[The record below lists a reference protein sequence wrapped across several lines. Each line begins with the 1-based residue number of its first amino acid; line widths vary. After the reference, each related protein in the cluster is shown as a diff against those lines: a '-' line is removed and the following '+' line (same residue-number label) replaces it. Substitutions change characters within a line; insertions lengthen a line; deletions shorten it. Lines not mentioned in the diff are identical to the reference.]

1 MHVKKE
7 TDRMMKKIAAIGVML
22 TLVGIVSSQTVLAD
36 DHQDAQT
43 AITVQAAPLVTITRE
58 LKQPPLAMVIQTPAI
73 PFVLRGQPAVRHA
86 TAVTQPGQNP
96 PSRHLPQ
103 TATALPLV
111 VLAGLGCIGGAL
123 IMMAF
128 RKRARRTSW

>member
-1 MHVKKE
+1 
-7 TDRMMKKIAAIGVML
+7 MMKKIAAIGVMV

-36 DHQDAQT
+36 DHQDAQA

-58 LKQPPLAMVIQTPAI
+58 LKQPPLAMVIQTPSI
-73 PFVLRGQPAVRHA
+73 PFVLRGQPAARHV
-86 TAVTQPGQNP
+86 TAVTQPGQH
-96 PSRHLPQ
+96 RHLPQ

-123 IMMAF
+123 SMMAF
-128 RKRARRTSW
+128 RKRARRTI